1 MRSPNETLS
10 PQEIADLEEDWKEER
25 LKITLWQSPCRT
37 LYLFSLAA
45 CKLTHSTAKYLISHP
60 VMLRFLT
67 PMFLLWVTLEYIPG
81 PYTSYIDTFE
91 FCIEYVVWWVGLG
104 ILSSIG
110 LGSGLQT
117 GVLFLFPHIM
127 RVCLTAQTCKS
138 VNFKSFEAIWFRHP
152 HDLFKC
158 TPATDDDP
166 PYPATYF
173 AVWFLVLV
181 PSFLQATGTA
191 IGEIPPYWMTRA
203 AREAAIEA
211 GDRSEVPEELETNSK
226 FSFINRVKGR
236 MIVFLRTHGFLGVF
250 LMAAWPN
257 FAFDLCGICC
267 GHFLMPFWTFFGATF
282 VGKACVRNTYQTLIM
297 VALFSEKYL
306 EIVIRTLQSIVPDSF
321 HLDTFIREALEDF
334 QDSSQKELKKQQA
347 DASAVNSGES
357 PPETTHHGHSTL
369 ANLWSTFLAC
379 ILIYFTLSCVQH
391 FAQFYQAM
399 LDKEKS
405 DSYKM
410 KLPSH
415 VKKSLLSPV
424 SGRIKLP
431 PPTPKSV
438 RNSSTAGESGTEA
451 RRTGGAV
458 SKTGGGGGSG
468 NEVGSIAASRILEGS
483 SQSTFSSPEPARR
496 SKSTGE
502 ISHTPS
508 TSLALFQS
516 PISRNASESKTRVLR
531 LSSPVDGGD
540 DSSSSSDSPEPVDR
554 HISMSPSPP
563 RTAGRISSSSGVLA
577 AIDANKMRHHEGARR
592 NYSYSMGGSLFTP
605 SVVDRENSLRTG
617 QDKSK

>member
-1 MRSPNETLS
+1 
-10 PQEIADLEEDWKEER
+10 
-25 LKITLWQSPCRT
+25 
-37 LYLFSLAA
+37 
-45 CKLTHSTAKYLISHP
+45 
-60 VMLRFLT
+60 
-67 PMFLLWVTLEYIPG
+67 
-81 PYTSYIDTFE
+81 
-91 FCIEYVVWWVGLG
+91 
-104 ILSSIG
+104 
-110 LGSGLQT
+110 
-117 GVLFLFPHIM
+117 
-127 RVCLTAQTCKS
+127 
-138 VNFKSFEAIWFRHP
+138 
-152 HDLFKC
+152 
-158 TPATDDDP
+158 
-166 PYPATYF
+166 
-173 AVWFLVLV
+173 
-181 PSFLQATGTA
+181 
-191 IGEIPPYWMTRA
+191 
-203 AREAAIEA
+203 
-211 GDRSEVPEELETNSK
+211 
-226 FSFINRVKGR
+226 
-236 MIVFLRTHGFLGVF
+236 
-250 LMAAWPN
+250 
-257 FAFDLCGICC
+257 
-267 GHFLMPFWTFFGATF
+267 
-282 VGKACVRNTYQTLIM
+282 
-297 VALFSEKYL
+297 
-306 EIVIRTLQSIVPDSF
+306 
-321 HLDTFIREALEDF
+321 
-334 QDSSQKELKKQQA
+334 
-347 DASAVNSGES
+347 
-357 PPETTHHGHSTL
+357 
-369 ANLWSTFLAC
+369 
-379 ILIYFTLSCVQH
+379 
-391 FAQFYQAM
+391 
-399 LDKEKS
+399 
-405 DSYKM
+405 M

-468 NEVGSIAASRILEGS
+468 NEVGSTAASRILEGS
-483 SQSTFSSPEPARR
+483 SESTFSSPEPARR